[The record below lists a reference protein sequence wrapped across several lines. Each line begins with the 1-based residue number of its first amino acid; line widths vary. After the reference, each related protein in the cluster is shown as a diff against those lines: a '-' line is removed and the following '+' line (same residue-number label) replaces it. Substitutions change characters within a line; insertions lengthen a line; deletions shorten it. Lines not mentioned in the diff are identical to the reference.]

1 MYETVIHIKK
11 LAVMLWQQCKLESDN
26 KKLIRTNENIIN
38 MALFKSG
45 NPALTKDT
53 FKDIEK
59 VDKGEENVMTLQGTV
74 NKTGILL
81 LAVIIPALYTWN
93 LFTSTLDFA
102 TIMPYFWTGTI
113 GGLIIAFI
121 IVYNMDWSPF
131 LAPVYGILQ
140 GICLGGLSAAMN
152 HKFPGIV
159 MQALLLTFGI
169 CVVLLFIYKLKIIKP
184 TENFKLIVA
193 SATGGLALYYIAS
206 FGLSFAGIELP
217 FIHEN
222 NTGGIIFSLFA
233 VVLASMN
240 LVVDFD
246 FIEQGVE
253 GRAPK
258 YMEWYC
264 AFGLMVTIIWLYV
277 EILRLLAKSR
287 KK

>member
-1 MYETVIHIKK
+1 
-11 LAVMLWQQCKLESDN
+11 
-26 KKLIRTNENIIN
+26 

-53 FKDIEK
+53 FKEIEK
-59 VDKGEENVMTLQGTV
+59 AAKGDNVMTLQGTV
-74 NKTGILL
+74 NKTAILL
-81 LAVIIPALYTWN
+81 FAVIIPALYTWN

-113 GGLIIAFI
+113 GGLVLSFV
-121 IVYNMDWSPF
+121 IVFNKDWSPF
-131 LAPVYGILQ
+131 LAPIYSVLQ
-140 GICLGGLSAAMN
+140 GLCFGGLSAAIN

-169 CVVLLFIYKLKIIKP
+169 CAILLIVYKLKIIKP
-184 TENFKLIVA
+184 TENFKLIVT
-193 SATGGLALYYIAS
+193 SATGGLALYYLAS
-206 FGLSFAGIELP
+206 FGLSFAGVELP

-246 FIEQGVE
+246 FIEQGAE
-253 GRAPK
+253 SNAPK
-258 YMEWYC
+258 YMEWYG

>member
-1 MYETVIHIKK
+1 
-11 LAVMLWQQCKLESDN
+11 
-26 KKLIRTNENIIN
+26 

-53 FKDIEK
+53 FKEIEK
-59 VDKGEENVMTLQGTV
+59 VEKGSTDVMTLQGTV
-74 NKTGILL
+74 NKTAILL
-81 LAVIIPALYTWN
+81 FAVLVPAIYTWN

-102 TIMPYFWTGTI
+102 TIAPYFWTGTF
-113 GGLIIAFI
+113 GGLILSFV
-121 IVYNMDWSPF
+121 IVFNKDWSPY
-131 LAPVYGILQ
+131 LAPIYSILQ
-140 GICLGGLSAAMN
+140 GFCLGGLSAAMN

-169 CVVLLFIYKLKIIKP
+169 CAVLLVIYKLKIIKP

-193 SATGGLALYYIAS
+193 SATDGLALYYLAS
-206 FGLSFAGIELP
+206 IGLSFAGIELP

-222 NTGGIIFSLFA
+222 TTGGIIFSLFA
-233 VVLASMN
+233 VILAAMN

-246 FIEQGVE
+246 FIENGAE
-253 GRAPK
+253 SRAPK
-258 YMEWYC
+258 YMEWYG

>member
-1 MYETVIHIKK
+1 
-11 LAVMLWQQCKLESDN
+11 
-26 KKLIRTNENIIN
+26 

-59 VDKGEENVMTLQGTV
+59 VAKGEENVMTLQGAV

-81 LAVIIPALYTWN
+81 LAVIFSALYTWN

-113 GGLIIAFI
+113 GGLILGFV
-121 IVYNMDWSPF
+121 IVYNMDWSPY
-131 LAPVYGILQ
+131 LAPIYSILQ
-140 GICLGGLSAAMN
+140 GLCLGGLSAAMN

-169 CVVLLFIYKLKIIKP
+169 CVVLLIIYKLKIIKP

-193 SATGGLALYYIAS
+193 SATGGLALYYLAS
-206 FGLSFAGIELP
+206 FGLSFTGVELP

-222 NTGGIIFSLFA
+222 STGGIIFSLFA
-233 VVLASMN
+233 VFLASMN

-258 YMEWYC
+258 YMEWYG

>member
-1 MYETVIHIKK
+1 
-11 LAVMLWQQCKLESDN
+11 
-26 KKLIRTNENIIN
+26 

-53 FKDIEK
+53 FNDLEK
-59 VDKGEENVMTLQGTV
+59 VVQGDENIMTLQGTV
-74 NKTGILL
+74 NKTGLLL
-81 LAVIIPALYTWN
+81 LAVIVPALYTWN
-93 LFTSTLDFA
+93 LFTTTLDFA
-102 TIMPYFWTGTI
+102 TITPYLWTGTI
-113 GGLIIAFI
+113 GGLILAFI
-121 IVYNMDWSPF
+121 IVFNMDWSPF
-131 LAPVYGILQ
+131 LAPVYAILQ
-140 GICLGGLSAAMN
+140 GLCLGGFSAAIN
-152 HKFPGIV
+152 HNFPGIV

-169 CVVLLFIYKLKIIKP
+169 CMVLLIIYKLKIIKP

-193 SATGGLALYYIAS
+193 SATGGLAMYYLVNI
-206 FGLSFAGIELP
+206 GLSFAGVELP

-258 YMEWYC
+258 YMEWYG

>member
-1 MYETVIHIKK
+1 
-11 LAVMLWQQCKLESDN
+11 
-26 KKLIRTNENIIN
+26 

-53 FKDIEK
+53 FQDIDK
-59 VDKGEENVMTLQGTV
+59 VAKEEENIMTLQGTV

-81 LAVIIPALYTWN
+81 LSVIVSVLYTWN

-113 GGLIIAFI
+113 GGLILGFI

-131 LAPVYGILQ
+131 LAPVYAILQ
-140 GICLGGLSAAMN
+140 GLSLGGLSAAVD
-152 HKFPGIV
+152 HIFPGIV

-169 CVVLLFIYKLKIIKP
+169 CVVLLIIYKLKIIKP

-193 SATGGLALYYIAS
+193 SATGGLALYYLAN
-206 FGLSFAGIELP
+206 FGLSLAGIELP

-222 NTGGIIFSLFA
+222 NTSGIIFSLFA

-246 FIEQGVE
+246 FIEQGAE
-253 GRAPK
+253 RRSPK
-258 YMEWYC
+258 YMEWYG
-264 AFGLMVTIIWLYV
+264 AFGLMVTIIWLYI